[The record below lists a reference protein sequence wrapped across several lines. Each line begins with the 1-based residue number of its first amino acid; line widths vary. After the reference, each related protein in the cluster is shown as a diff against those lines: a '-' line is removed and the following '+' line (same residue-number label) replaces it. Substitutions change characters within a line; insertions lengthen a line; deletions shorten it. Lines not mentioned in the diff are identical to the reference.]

1 MKHCPIHKSPLTPV
15 GMQLVCLK
23 CNPLYGRAGFSID
36 LRHIF

>member
-1 MKHCPIHKSPLTPV
+1 MNTCPIHKVALTPV

-23 CNPLYGRAGFSID
+23 CHPLHKRSGFGID